1 MPRPAASRHDETARR
16 LLDSAAAII
25 DSALVDDVEGS
36 SRRVRTFHYP
46 AALDWIRLEDVVR
59 LAAPVSKKALR
70 SRWETKDEFVRDA
83 VLHAMLYRDA
93 PEQDPGRDGPELQ
106 RLEGAASPSA
116 AITIIADDLVEG
128 LLAHPRSFL
137 LAHVAPLFPRHPELR
152 DEVRSASRGPQDEWT
167 AAFPELLQRIGFPLR
182 PDWTPERL
190 TLAIQVMLDGY
201 LVRCRV
207 EPERLAQGWARASF
221 FADLVVT
228 FSCGALDV
236 DGSRLAS
243 TAWLDTRR
251 SAPRSSPFPA

>member
-1 MPRPAASRHDETARR
+1 MPRPAASRHDDTARR

-25 DSALVDDVEGS
+25 DSALMDDADTQ
-36 SRRVRTFHYP
+36 SRRVRAFHYP

-93 PEQDPGRDGPELQ
+93 PEQDPGREGPELG
-106 RLEGAASPSA
+106 RLEGAATPSA
-116 AITIIADDLVEG
+116 GITIIADDLVTG

-152 DEVRSASRGPQDEWT
+152 DEVRTASRGPQDAWT
-167 AAFPELLQRIGFPLR
+167 EAFPELLQRIGHPLR
-182 PDWTPERL
+182 PHWAPQRL

-201 LVRCRV
+201 LVRSRV
-207 EPERLAQGWARASF
+207 EPERLAHGWSEASF

-236 DGSRLAS
+236 DGTRLPS
-243 TAWLDTRR
+243 GAWLDSHR
-251 SAPRSSPFPA
+251 